1 MKKFWAACLA
11 ALFCV
16 SAFACGGAPGEMSA
30 AVSAE
35 MAETPVK
42 LVYFPGEKLKVG
54 GGSLKVT
61 REDGS
66 VSEEKLTEEM
76 CEADLSAPGK
86 KRVKVRAF
94 GGETEFEVFVASR
107 RLCKSKSV
115 QEAIDEAEDGDVL
128 WLAPGTYHEGLVFDG
143 KKITL
148 IGDGSGS
155 LFIGPKKYE
164 ELVEEGGALF
174 VLKNGA
180 EVTLRKITLCVD
192 SKLMKRAKM
201 SKGDLAAMKL
211 SEGSGALLQECRISG
226 FPKGKE
232 ILRDRESMVESE
244 KLVYQP

>member
-1 MKKFWAACLA
+1 MKKFLAACLA
-11 ALFCV
+11 ALLCV
-16 SAFACGGAPGEMSA
+16 SAFACGSGTENKSA

-54 GGSLKVT
+54 GGSLTVT

-76 CEADLSAPGK
+76 CEADLSEPGK
-86 KRVKVRAF
+86 KTVKVRAF
-94 GGETEFEVFVASR
+94 GRETEFEVFVASR

-164 ELVEEGGALF
+164 ELAEDGALF

-180 EVTLRKITLCVD
+180 EVTLQKITLCAD
-192 SKLMKRAKM
+192 PKLLKRAKLPA
-201 SKGDLAAMKL
+201 GELAAMKL
-211 SEGSGALLQECRISG
+211 SEGSDALLKECRISG
-226 FPKGKE
+226 FPKGRE
-232 ILRDRESMVESE
+232 IVRDRESMVESE
-244 KLVYQP
+244 KLIYKP